1 MSEEAANAA
10 TAVPFGI
17 ILSIAMCGV
26 LGFALNA
33 ILSASIADFSQ
44 VLATPLGQ
52 PMAQIYLNT
61 LGQKW
66 TMAMMVLL
74 FVVQWFMGLSILI
87 AASRQTWAFSRDGA
101 LPFSN
106 WIRVVNL
113 KLHVPVRAVIFD
125 GCVGIVIGLLVLVDQ
140 AAANALFS
148 LAPASNGLAWMLPI
162 ACRHIFFDKDAFKPG
177 PFYLGHRLSRA
188 NGLFATVYLC
198 FVVFVLSQFPTQPN
212 PSKDNMNYTFAIN
225 AFVWFGALA
234 YYFISGRH
242 WFEGPKHTVDEVV
255 EGVEAEGDEKPNA
268 SVVKAE

>member
-1 MSEEAANAA
+1 
-10 TAVPFGI
+10 
-17 ILSIAMCGV
+17 
-26 LGFALNA
+26 
-33 ILSASIADFSQ
+33 
-44 VLATPLGQ
+44 
-52 PMAQIYLNT
+52 MAQIYLNT

-74 FVVQWFMGLSILI
+74 FIVQWFMGLSILI

-125 GCVGIVIGLLVLVDQ
+125 GSVGIVIGLLVLVDQ

-234 YYFISGRH
+234 YYSISGRH